1 MLHEKIKEVLQKKLN
16 SIKVSLCF
24 SEFIYL
30 SVTTLL
36 LQLPSFMEEV
46 IITNIFMGQSPL
58 LCHRVSQP
66 MLDERGLWVDADVTY
81 EGLAHITVTTK
92 LNLLRIRSKTKSP
105 MSTENVPTTSM
116 AAEQTQDLRN
126 HSDANSEN
134 VIYDSDAESSGGSST
149 ESESPPPGNAQENPA
164 GTE

>member
-1 MLHEKIKEVLQKKLN
+1 
-16 SIKVSLCF
+16 
-24 SEFIYL
+24 
-30 SVTTLL
+30 
-36 LQLPSFMEEV
+36 
-46 IITNIFMGQSPL
+46 
-58 LCHRVSQP
+58 
-66 MLDERGLWVDADVTY
+66 
-81 EGLAHITVTTK
+81 
-92 LNLLRIRSKTKSP
+92 

-116 AAEQTQDLRN
+116 AAEQTQDLRS